1 MMIYGSDLIVTKHSP
16 FLPHLD
22 FSFEYR
28 YDITFHVTTWF
39 QH

>member
-16 FLPHLD
+16 FLPRLE

-28 YDITFHVTTWF
+28 YDITFHVTKWF